1 MIKIE
6 RLPKGIHTLALLSSL
21 VLLPVCAHG
30 STNEVRALSAKETVD
45 TDKVYVVAEV
55 MPEFIGGN
63 EKMLEF
69 INENLQYPENVADYG
84 YGSSFRVIV
93 QFVVGRDGSV
103 SKAKV
108 IRGKDSVLDAEAL
121 RVVGMFPKF
130 KPGSMDGKAVK
141 VYFTLPIVFKFPDAP
156 EEPTEMTGCGT
167 AEFVE
172 AMAGIWHYPE
182 KAIKKSL
189 TGTVYV
195 IFDVDSDGTFNVA
208 YTKAFPDPR
217 KSGAPGVQ
225 KKDIQ
230 MLIDEAVRSVGKAVE
245 QVGATKING
254 EPFPSRF
261 LLPVRFQI
269 SGKPYVKA
277 DYTPM
282 APMTILEEVVVMA
295 EAD

>member
-1 MIKIE
+1 MIKIK
-6 RLPKGIHTLALLSSL
+6 RLPKWIHTLALLSSL
-21 VLLPVCAHG
+21 TLIPVCAHG
-30 STNEVRALSAKETVD
+30 AMNEMLALSAKDTID
-45 TDKVYVVAEV
+45 TDKVYKVVEI
-55 MPEFIGGN
+55 MPEFIGGS

-108 IRGKDSVLDAEAL
+108 IRGKDPVLDAEAL
-121 RVVGMFPKF
+121 RVVSMFPKF
-130 KPGSMDGKAVK
+130 KPGSMNGKAVN
-141 VYFTLPIVFKFPDAP
+141 VFFTLPIVFKFPDAP
-156 EEPTEMTGCGT
+156 EEPVVITGCGT

-189 TGTVYV
+189 TGTAYV
-195 IFDVDSDGTFNVA
+195 TFDVDSDGTFKVA

-230 MLIDEAVRSVGKAVE
+230 MLIDEAIRTIGTAVG
-245 QVGATKING
+245 QVGPAKANG

-261 LLPVRFQI
+261 LLPVRFQLAD
-269 SGKPYVKA
+269 KPYVKA

-295 EAD
+295 ESD